1 MMNIISVIFLLTSDN
16 KMYFPLAEPDDL
28 KLCTHAGCS
37 EESMTN
43 CSHDHLMAT
52 FIYIVQRKTSTQ
64 IQYQNEKSPQF
75 ISIICGSTSI
85 IQTDF
90 VVFFFTQICWRWLHS
105 GLFLN
110 IQRTLSV
117 SAARFLV
124 LSAGLGDEESFEE
137 EELQVPGGDDE
148 EAEGHRPP
156 GDVLRVGLQ
165 QEEVG
170 ALHHAVEGV
179 VADRVENV
187 ELHLVSRILQHQN
200 RHIQ

>member
-1 MMNIISVIFLLTSDN
+1 M
-16 KMYFPLAEPDDL
+16 
-28 KLCTHAGCS
+28 
-37 EESMTN
+37 
-43 CSHDHLMAT
+43 
-52 FIYIVQRKTSTQ
+52 
-64 IQYQNEKSPQF
+64 
-75 ISIICGSTSI
+75 
-85 IQTDF
+85 
-90 VVFFFTQICWRWLHS
+90 
-105 GLFLN
+105 
-110 IQRTLSV
+110 